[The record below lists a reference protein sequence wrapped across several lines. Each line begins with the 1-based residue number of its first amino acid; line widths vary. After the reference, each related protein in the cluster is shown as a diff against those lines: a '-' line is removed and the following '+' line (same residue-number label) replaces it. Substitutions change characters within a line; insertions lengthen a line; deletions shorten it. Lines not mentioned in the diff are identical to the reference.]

1 MLETL
6 TAMRTLSSILSVSNR
21 LSNVLCIYDHSQH
34 HAQALLTDVPDMCS
48 GAEVEP
54 IEQSLCQLAR
64 DLRIAQTRALV
75 SVTGY
80 IPSSRTFPELLAHL
94 EERTSFFDS
103 ISAGVYIQL
112 GLDSTVTVSC
122 EPQTT

>member
-1 MLETL
+1 M
-6 TAMRTLSSILSVSNR
+6 SNR
-21 LSNVLCIYDHSQH
+21 PRNVLRIYAHSQH

-54 IEQSLCQLAR
+54 IELSLCQFAR
-64 DLRIAQTRALV
+64 DLRIARTRALV
-75 SVTGY
+75 SVPGY

-112 GLDSTVTVSC
+112 GLVTTVTVSC

>member
-6 TAMRTLSSILSVSNR
+6 TAVRTLSSILFVSNR
-21 LSNVLCIYDHSQH
+21 PRNVLRIYAHSQH

-64 DLRIAQTRALV
+64 DLRIARTRALV
-75 SVTGY
+75 SVPGY